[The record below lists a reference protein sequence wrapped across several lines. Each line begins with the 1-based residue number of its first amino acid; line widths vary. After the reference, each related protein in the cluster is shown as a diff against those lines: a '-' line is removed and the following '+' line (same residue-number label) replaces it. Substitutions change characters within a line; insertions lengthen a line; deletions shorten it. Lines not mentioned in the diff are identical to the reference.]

1 MKSDLIFHVVSRR
14 KWHGLNKHGIYT
26 PEIFED
32 TGRVE
37 CVEAQELSN
46 YLNREFSG
54 RKNLIILVIDK
65 SRLSNA
71 YQNKPETGRVLV
83 EKGINLDAILDK
95 IRIDCEPDGSF
106 DVEFKAN

>member
-26 PEIFED
+26 PEIFKD
-32 TGRVE
+32 TDKIE
-37 CVEAQELSN
+37 CVKAEELRD
-46 YLNREFSG
+46 YLNQEFKG

-65 SRLSNA
+65 SRLTFT
-71 YQNKPETGRVLV
+71 YYNKLETGRILV

-95 IRIDCEPDGSF
+95 IRIDCEPDGNF
-106 DVEFKAN
+106 DIEFKAN